1 MINKWI
7 AHESDKG
14 EGKTLFCFPHA
25 GGTAAFFAEWGGHI
39 EGTAVLPV
47 QFPMREKRI
56 REPMPDS
63 IRELVKGFVD
73 DCIDILRERPFAF
86 LGHCSGS
93 IVAYEAAV
101 YLKEKYDIVP
111 KILFASSC
119 YSPMDYSAPIL
130 SSLSND
136 ELLKTI
142 KEAGF
147 VSEELMADPV
157 MLEYFTPIVRKD
169 FYLQENYKSNSV
181 VKLDCP
187 IAVMYGKKDGEL
199 SNKQGLDNWEN
210 YTSSNFSTDSFDAS
224 HFYLKDRSDE
234 VISRITEIMKEYIK
248 NE

>member
-101 YLKEKYDIVP
+101 YLKEK
-111 KILFASSC
+111 
-119 YSPMDYSAPIL
+119 
-130 SSLSND
+130 
-136 ELLKTI
+136 
-142 KEAGF
+142 
-147 VSEELMADPV
+147 
-157 MLEYFTPIVRKD
+157 
-169 FYLQENYKSNSV
+169 
-181 VKLDCP
+181 
-187 IAVMYGKKDGEL
+187 
-199 SNKQGLDNWEN
+199 
-210 YTSSNFSTDSFDAS
+210 
-224 HFYLKDRSDE
+224 
-234 VISRITEIMKEYIK
+234 
-248 NE
+248 